1 MPESFEVGQKKTITV
16 TFCNAAGAAADPT
29 GVTLEIRDPS
39 TGTRTTYTHGVD
51 AALVKDTTG
60 VYHFDLTLSAA
71 GDWMFRWAGAGAI
84 VAVDE
89 GVISVRKAAYFP

>member
-16 TFCNAAGAAADPT
+16 TFRNAAGTAADPT
-29 GVTLEIRDPS
+29 GVTLEIRNPS
-39 TGTRTTYTHGVD
+39 TGARTTYTYGVD

-60 VYHFDLTLSAA
+60 VYHYDVTLSAA
-71 GDWMFRWAGAGAI
+71 GDWVFRWVGSGTI

-89 GVISVRKAAYFP
+89 GVISVRKAVYFP